1 MYRKIMAAIADDE
14 ISWNA
19 LQEAIHIASADGAKL
34 CIVHAA
40 ALASDDEKNR
50 NSRQAGA
57 DLLQRAKLAAAGKL
71 DVETQLLE
79 AEGDYGLKGISEAI
93 ANAVAEWDTDLL
105 VVGTKGRRGLERLVI
120 GSVAEQL
127 VPSVAASILLARS
140 R

>member
-57 DLLQRAKLAAAGKL
+57 DLLQRAKLAAGGKL
-71 DVETQLLE
+71 DVETRLLE

-127 VPSVAASILLARS
+127 VGAVAASILLARS

>member
-57 DLLQRAKLAAAGKL
+57 DLLQRAKLAAGGKL
-71 DVETQLLE
+71 DVETRLLE

-127 VPSVAASILLARS
+127 VTAVAASILLARS